1 MRRLARTLYFWVL
14 TAVLAGVLVGWLWP
28 ATGVALQPLG
38 DGFIRLIRM
47 LVAPI
52 VFCTIVLGIA
62 HMRDLPRVGRIGIKA
77 LIYFEVLSTIALLV
91 GLLVANLAKPGSGF
105 PVDPAHLDAAAVE
118 RYASAAKAQSLT
130 EFLLNVIPTTLPG
143 ALTSG
148 EILQVLLVALLTGFA
163 AAVVGER
170 ALPFVNVID
179 SLSQVL
185 FRIVGF
191 VMWLAPLGAFGA
203 MAYTVGKFGW
213 RSLKPLAAFMGVFY
227 LTCALFILLVL
238 AGVARLAGFSVL
250 RLIAYLRTE
259 ILTVVG
265 TSSSESVLAPL
276 IEKLEALGCRRATV
290 GLVVPTGYSFNLD
303 GTCIYLSLAA
313 LFLAQALNVPLSL
326 KEQFALLF
334 VAMLSSKGA
343 ATVTG
348 GGFITLAATL
358 AVVPSVPVASLALI
372 LGIDR
377 FMSEARALTN
387 LIGNAVATLV
397 IARSEGELSG
407 AELSGRLRGPA
418 SGAAVPE
425 PAA

>member
-1 MRRLARTLYFWVL
+1 MRRLVRTLYFWVL
-14 TAVLAGVLVGWLWP
+14 TAVLAGVIVGWLWP
-28 ATGVALQPLG
+28 EAGVRLQPLG

-47 LVAPI
+47 LVGPI

-62 HMRDLPRVGRIGIKA
+62 HMRDLPRVGRIGVKA
-77 LIYFEVLSTIALLV
+77 LVYFEVLSTVALLV
-91 GLLVANLAKPGSGF
+91 GLVVANLARPGDGF
-105 PVDPAHLDAAAVE
+105 PVDPAHLDAGLVS
-118 RYASAAKAQSLT
+118 RYASAAKTQSVAD
-130 EFLLNVIPTTLPG
+130 FLLNVIPQTLPG

-170 ALPFVNVID
+170 AQPVIALID

-185 FRIVGF
+185 FRMVGF

-203 MAYTVGKFGW
+203 MAFTVGKFGW
-213 RSLKPLAAFMGVFY
+213 HSLQPLAKFMGLFY
-227 LTCALFILLVL
+227 LTCAIFILVIL
-238 AGVARLAGFSVL
+238 GTVARLAGFSLL
-250 RLIAYLRTE
+250 RLLSYLRTE
-259 ILTVVG
+259 LLTVVG

-276 IEKLEALGCRRATV
+276 IEKLNALGCRRATV

-303 GTCIYLSLAA
+303 GTSIYLSLAA
-313 LFLAQALNVPLSL
+313 LFLAQALKVPLGL
-326 KEQFALLF
+326 GEQLVLLL

-358 AVVPSVPVASLALI
+358 AVVPAVPVAALALI

-387 LIGNAVATLV
+387 LVGNAVATLV
-397 IARSEGELSG
+397 VSRWEKELS
-407 AELSGRLRGPA
+407 AEELDSRLRG
-418 SGAAVPE
+418 AAA
-425 PAA
+425 PAAALPAA

>member
-1 MRRLARTLYFWVL
+1 MPRLARSLYAWV
-14 TAVLAGVLVGWLWP
+14 VLAVVAGALLGSLAP
-28 ATGVALQPLG
+28 ATGVALKPLG

-47 LVAPI
+47 LVGPI
-52 VFCTIVLGIA
+52 VFTTIVLGIA
-62 HMRDLPRVGRIGIKA
+62 HMRDLPRVGRVGIKA
-77 LIYFEVLSTIALLV
+77 LAYFEVLSTVALAIGMAVAALLR
-91 GLLVANLAKPGSGF
+91 PGAGF
-105 PVDPAHLDAAAVE
+105 HVDPATLDAAAVAK
-118 RYASAAKAQSLT
+118 YASSAHEQSVA

-148 EILQVLLVALLTGFA
+148 ELLQVLLVALLTGVG

-170 ALPFVNVID
+170 AQFFVALVD
-179 SLSQVL
+179 SASQVL

-203 MAYTVGKFGW
+203 MAYTLGKFGW
-213 RSLKPLAAFMGVFY
+213 HSLAPLARFMGVFY
-227 LTCALFILLVL
+227 LTCALFVFGVL
-238 AGVARLAGFSVL
+238 GLVARLAGFSL
-250 RLIAYLRTE
+250 PRLIRYLRTE
-259 ILTVVG
+259 IATVIG

-276 IEKLEALGCRRATV
+276 IDKLEQLGCRRATV

-313 LFLAQALNVPLSL
+313 LFLAQALDVDLTL
-326 KEQFALLF
+326 GQQLTLLG

-358 AVVPSVPVASLALI
+358 AVVPSVPVAALALI

-377 FMSEARALTN
+377 FMSEARSVTN

-397 IARSEGELSG
+397 VSRWERELDRGVLAARLAGT
-407 AELSGRLRGPA
+407 A
-418 SGAAVPE
+418 
-425 PAA
+425 PAAAP